1 MNVHPIDPSV
11 SRFGLRVK
19 KSNLDRWG
27 VFALERI
34 PAGRRVIEYGGERL
48 TYRQARAR
56 FAKTWKPHGSKRFY
70 FAKLDD
76 KWVIDGAVGG
86 TGAELINHS
95 CEPNLSIRPIRGH
108 ILYFSRRAIRRGEE
122 LTVDYKFS
130 KTSPRLTCR
139 CGSKKCRGTINV
151 S

>member
-1 MNVHPIDPSV
+1 LNIPRIDPSV

-19 KSNLDRWG
+19 RSDLDRWG
-27 VFALERI
+27 VFALEGI

-48 TYRQARAR
+48 TYRQARTR
-56 FAKTWKPHGSKRFY
+56 FAKTWKPRGTKRFY

-76 KWVIDGAVGG
+76 QWVIDGAVGG

-108 ILYFSRRAIRRGEE
+108 IFYFSRRAIRRGEE

-130 KTSPRLTCR
+130 KTSPRVTCR
-139 CGSKKCRGTINV
+139 CGSRTCRGTINV